1 MKTCQNETWWQRRF
15 LRSAYLPLIVSAVVL
30 LSLPLLAAPALAQ
43 QLFQDNHYWYA
54 PEHEKHSHSEFFA
67 EPSFDSARVPITRL
81 TRFRYVQG
89 SRNWAKLE
97 FDGGNIAFIPLR
109 LLRLVMYDPAASD
122 PWYEFKRASVFSEQ
136 PSKIEARL
144 KSPVPA
150 VEPRSADSKT
160 PVWKRYKERWGV
172 NQGRPPA
179 PTVEGEAGEE
189 PPRTAD
195 KKARNP
201 YPLLTPI
208 GPQTGV
214 QAPRAPDA
222 SASETDR
229 QSSTP

>member
-1 MKTCQNETWWQRRF
+1 MKTYRIETLWQRRL
-15 LRSAYLPLIVSAVVL
+15 LRNAYRPRLAWVL
-30 LSLPLLAAPALAQ
+30 LVCLPLLGASAFGAELSPGSY
-43 QLFQDNHYWYA
+43 FWYA
-54 PEHEKHSHSEFFA
+54 PEHEKYSRSNFFTQ
-67 EPSFDSARVPITRL
+67 PSFNSGLVSITRT
-81 TRFRYVQG
+81 TRFQLVEGR
-89 SRNWAKLE
+89 RNWAKLE
-97 FDGGNIAFIPLR
+97 FDGGTIAFIPLR

-122 PWYEFKRASVFSEQ
+122 PFYEFKRASVFSEE

-144 KSPVPA
+144 KSPAPA
-150 VEPRSADSKT
+150 VEPRSAESKI

-172 NQGRPPA
+172 SQGRSPA
-179 PTVEGEAGEE
+179 PTLEGEAGEE

-222 SASETDR
+222 SASEADR